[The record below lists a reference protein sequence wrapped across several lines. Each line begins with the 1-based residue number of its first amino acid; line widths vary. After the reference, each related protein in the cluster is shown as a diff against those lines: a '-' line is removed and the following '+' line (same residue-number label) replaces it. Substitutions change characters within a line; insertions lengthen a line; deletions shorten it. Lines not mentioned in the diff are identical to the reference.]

1 MAFVISVSKRE
12 RESEMIEKKK
22 KEEEE
27 EEDRNVK
34 RVNCVFMD
42 INKQIGQ
49 IGR

>member
-12 RESEMIEKKK
+12 RESEMIEKK